1 MPSAMLFERSFESW
15 RMMLRRPV
23 GMAVSDDHHLHSGT
37 MTLTPSCAVL
47 VAGVPW
53 FAARMVRAV
62 FHPSGRVGVSSRF
75 FVFGRDVF
83 SLRTSVRHA
92 VRKSPHAGVV
102 PRSLWITFRRKER
115 ESPPYALF
123 RGLPAAPEAM
133 WIIFHAS
140 PPRSASGDVFG
151 SAGVALEPMRADDGR
166 YVSAS
171 TISKG
176 GNDDQKDFEAEAAA
190 ARCRQRTFRQGELRQ
205 EPSQDDGLRNTEEA
219 LTPSRVHLT
228 SAVVALQR
236 HGRHSSSQ

>member
-1 MPSAMLFERSFESW
+1 
-15 RMMLRRPV
+15 
-23 GMAVSDDHHLHSGT
+23 
-37 MTLTPSCAVL
+37 
-47 VAGVPW
+47 
-53 FAARMVRAV
+53 MVRSA
-62 FHPSGRVGVSSRF
+62 HGAGRLPSFRPGWGYRLGFPSSD
-75 FVFGRDVF
+75 GTLF
-83 SLRTSVRHA
+83 SIRTSVRHA
-92 VRKSPHAGVV
+92 VRESTHAGVV
-102 PRSLWITFRRKER
+102 PHSLWITFRQKKR

-123 RGLPAAPEAM
+123 RGLPAATEAM

-140 PPRSASGDVFG
+140 PPRSASGDVLG

-176 GNDDQKDFEAEAAA
+176 GDDGQESLEAEAAA
-190 ARCRQRTFRQGELRQ
+190 ARCRQRTLRQEELRQ

-236 HGRHSSSQ
+236 HGRHSSSR